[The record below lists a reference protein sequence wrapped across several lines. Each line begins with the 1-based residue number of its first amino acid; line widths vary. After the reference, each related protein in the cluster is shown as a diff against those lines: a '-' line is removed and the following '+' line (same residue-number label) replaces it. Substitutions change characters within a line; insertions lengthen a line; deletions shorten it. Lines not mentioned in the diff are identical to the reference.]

1 MAKRIKQKAAAA
13 TVAPRDPRA
22 AQPAAAGWQGWEHF
36 GGESAGA
43 EPHGSTAHASDEPG
57 SDWGMALDTASVPQV
72 RSHAASPSTTVAA
85 RAATEQG
92 MTAPLAAAQSGQRAP
107 AAIALP
113 AFRPNSVRSVF
124 VGGLAGAAK
133 SRASE

>member
-1 MAKRIKQKAAAA
+1 MAKRIKHKAAAA
-13 TVAPRDPRA
+13 VVAPRDARA
-22 AQPAAAGWQGWEHF
+22 VQPAAAGWQSWEHF

-43 EPHGSTAHASDEPG
+43 EPHGSTANASDGPG
-57 SDWGMALDTASVPQV
+57 ADWGMALDTASVPQV
-72 RSHAASPSTTVAA
+72 RSNAASPGTAVAA

-92 MTAPLAAAQSGQRAP
+92 MTAPLATAQSDQRAP